1 MNVVMAHGFLN
12 SGRQFGPLQH
22 RLESAGHACLAPTLH
37 PRDGRRGIPDLAGK
51 LAALIEAAVPAGAPL
66 ALVGFSMG
74 ALVARYYLQVLGGAR
89 RSKALFA
96 IAGPFRGSLNAY
108 LYPGAGTRQM
118 RPGSKLLRELEATSG
133 ELSALAVY
141 TYRTPFDL
149 MIIPSTGGQIPAAKN
164 VTIWCPLHALLPRD
178 PRLIE
183 QVTLELAALDPSAKP
198 NVAPDWEPAI

>member
-12 SGRQFGPLQH
+12 SGRQFGPLRR
-22 RLESAGHACLAPTLH
+22 RLESDGHACLAPTLH
-37 PRDGRRGIPDLAGK
+37 PRDGRHGIPDLAHK
-51 LAALIEAAVPAGAPL
+51 LAAVIEKAVPAGAPL

-74 ALVARYYLQVLGGAR
+74 ALVTRYYLQILGGAR
-89 RSKALFA
+89 RAKAFFA

-118 RPGSKLLRELEATSG
+118 RPGSGLLRELEATSG
-133 ELSALAVY
+133 ALGALAVY

-149 MIIPSTGGQIPAAKN
+149 MIIPSTGGRIPAAKN
-164 VTIWCPLHALLPRD
+164 VAIWSPLHALLPRD

-183 QVTLELAALDPSAKP
+183 QVALELAALDPSAKP
-198 NVAPDWEPAI
+198 GLAPGWEPSI